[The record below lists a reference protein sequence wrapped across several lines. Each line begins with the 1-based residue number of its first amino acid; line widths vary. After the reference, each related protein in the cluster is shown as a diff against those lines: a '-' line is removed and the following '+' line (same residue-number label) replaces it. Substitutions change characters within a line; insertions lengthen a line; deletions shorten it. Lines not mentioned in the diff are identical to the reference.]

1 VNKGIFAMNYNTN
14 IHLDE
19 WVDFDNQVH
28 KFYEPLYPGG
38 NAYNPFEDVSEP
50 AKKEINSAAEEK
62 SPEPEMATTD
72 SR

>member
-1 VNKGIFAMNYNTN
+1 MNYNTS

-28 KFYEPLYPGG
+28 KFYEPLYPGR

-50 AKKEINSAAEEK
+50 AKSANSSAADEK
-62 SPEPEMATTD
+62 SPEHETVMTD